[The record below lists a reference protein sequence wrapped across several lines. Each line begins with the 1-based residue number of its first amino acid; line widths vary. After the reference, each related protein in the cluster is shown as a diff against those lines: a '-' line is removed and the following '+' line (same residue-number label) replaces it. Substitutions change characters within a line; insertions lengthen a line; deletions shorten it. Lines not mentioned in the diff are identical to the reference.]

1 MSKTN
6 KSSDV
11 LLLLKKKGIFS
22 KASQVKAK
30 LVEPNLEKIFYQNDH
45 QLKKKFYDII
55 LQEIDKKNIG
65 TIICSKKFY
74 ENLKKF
80 GLNKEISFINDNLEI
95 SNQISVFNIDLN
107 LNKFLNKNA
116 LVCIKDYYVR
126 DITIKHLK
134 SNAINV
140 QNVINIIK
148 DNAKFFDKESFFP
161 LEKNIYPIEIPEIK
175 TKDNID
181 VLLIDCP
188 SRNLSLLPNGL
199 GYVYNV
205 LKQNNFNFDIL
216 DLDII
221 SYHRFHM
228 RRIYDEGGIIE
239 LKKHKFPED
248 PWRAEHY
255 DFWIEKNPNPQ
266 NDKNIS
272 EVDHFINSQYEQL
285 PILKFLEPI
294 LNETIE
300 EIKKKKP
307 KIVGLSIQNCNTPFS
322 KILVKKIKE
331 FDKDILIL
339 VGGFSCYNA
348 DIGLQA
354 FPDADYMCIG
364 EADLT
369 VGPLV
374 KKLLQ
379 GERPYNLAGVLS
391 KFDKPDYHKNFV
403 QAPMIHDLDRIQAPK
418 YEWTDLSLYRNFN
431 DYQLVPIIA
440 SRGCRWS
447 RCTFCAERFYW
458 RIRSAENFVDELE
471 WLVSQGTHV
480 YMFNESDLNGMPERV
495 LEICDEIIKRG
506 LNKKI
511 ILTGQL
517 RIHKKSTKEFFQKL
531 YLAGFRALRF
541 GVDAFSKN
549 TLKLQQK
556 GYTVEMIDQNL
567 KDCHEAGIAT
577 EVNWVI
583 GVPGETE
590 EDVEEGINLILRNK
604 KYIGRLAN
612 INPLI
617 LANGGVYW
625 INPEEHN
632 IKFTQPKEELYKKF
646 PRGLPAELWYSE
658 NPFIDANVRKRRFE
672 HIVVSLYRNGFPL
685 GDWASKIVEVVMT
698 RDDNSELKK
707 ENNKTDKYNYE
718 PDFRTNDDN
727 NNLKFYEIFKQYKI
741 YTYKDQYFSIPI
753 SRNINLNDIEAL
765 KKDKDILK
773 NKDVTELKEQLLENA
788 RFAESRGQYE
798 VEEKNKNN
806 IYKVDSFSE
815 EQNFEKE
822 KLISQNSSLN
832 IIKFKEELFVV
843 TDEIDFDINDHYLEK
858 VVKVHENPELISN
871 FEGMNIVRYQ
881 EMYYAIPQGL
891 RMNWVKETD
900 LLDVHIRKSSDLDT
914 LFKKIGQ
921 NKKTYKIK
929 IKLQVILIQLNWLMW
944 KIPDVIK
951 NKGMKYFLVR
961 SLFLI
966 NQRLEKMFRKLGD
979 KIKKPKIRIKMFRNF
994 VDKIKKPKI
1003 NIEKLS
1009 IHSEVKNNMKT
1020 ELQAKPNRK
1029 EIFVKNLDN
1038 YKIYQMEEV
1047 YFAFPADHKV
1057 DFEKEDYALDDNVI
1071 KDYSIDAVETKIIE
1085 LN

>member
-1 MSKTN
+1 M
-6 KSSDV
+6 V
-11 LLLLKKKGIFS
+11 
-22 KASQVKAK
+22 
-30 LVEPNLEKIFYQNDH
+30 
-45 QLKKKFYDII
+45 
-55 LQEIDKKNIG
+55 
-65 TIICSKKFY
+65 
-74 ENLKKF
+74 
-80 GLNKEISFINDNLEI
+80 
-95 SNQISVFNIDLN
+95 
-107 LNKFLNKNA
+107 
-116 LVCIKDYYVR
+116 
-126 DITIKHLK
+126 
-134 SNAINV
+134 
-140 QNVINIIK
+140 NIIK
-148 DNAKFFDKESFFP
+148 DNARFFDKESFFP
-161 LEKNIYPIEIPEIK
+161 IEKNIYPIKIPEIK

-188 SRNLSLLPNGL
+188 SRNLSLMPNGL

-239 LKKHKFPED
+239 SGKLKFPED

-255 DFWIEKNPNPQ
+255 DFWIEKNPNPD
-266 NDKNIS
+266 NDTKIS
-272 EVDHFINSQYEQL
+272 EVDDFINSQYEQL

-294 LNETIE
+294 LNETVE

-348 DIGLQA
+348 DIGLKA

-374 KKLLQ
+374 KKLIQ
-379 GERPYNLAGVLS
+379 GERPYNLAGILS

-403 QAPMIHDLDRIQAPK
+403 QAPMIHDLDRIESPK
-418 YEWTDLSLYRNFN
+418 YEWTDLSLYRNYN

-471 WLVSQGTHV
+471 WLVSQGTHL

-567 KDCHEAGIAT
+567 KDCHEAGITT

-583 GVPGETE
+583 GIPGETD

-632 IKFTQPKEELYKKF
+632 IKFTKPKEELYKKY
-646 PRGLPAELWYSE
+646 PRGLPADLWYSE
-658 NPFIDANVRKRRFE
+658 KPFIDANVRKRRFE

-685 GDWASKIVEVVMT
+685 GDWASKIVEVVIT
-698 RDDNSELKK
+698 KEESGKFVK
-707 ENNKTDKYNYE
+707 ENNKLDKYNYE
-718 PDFRTNDDN
+718 PDFKKNKDN
-727 NNLKFYEIFKQYKI
+727 NKLRFFEIFKQYKI
-741 YTYKDQYFSIPI
+741 YIFNDQYFSIPI
-753 SRNINLNDIEAL
+753 SRNIDINDIETII
-765 KKDKDILK
+765 KDKDILRNK
-773 NKDVTELKEQLLENA
+773 NVTELKESILENT

-798 VEEKNKNN
+798 AEKENKRN

-815 EQNFEKE
+815 EQNFIKS
-822 KLISQNSSLN
+822 KIISENSSFN
-832 IIKFKEELFVV
+832 VFKLQKELFIV
-843 TDEIDFDINDHYLEK
+843 TENSELDLKDFKLEKVIKINDH
-858 VVKVHENPELISN
+858 PSLISN
-871 FEGMNIVRYQ
+871 FDGMNIIRFK
-881 EMYYAIPQGL
+881 EMYYAVPQGL
-891 RMNWVKETD
+891 RMNWLNQSD
-900 LLDVHIRKSSDLDT
+900 LLDQHIIKSSNLDD
-914 LFKKIGQ
+914 LFKQLGETR
-921 NKKTYKIK
+921 KTYKIK
-929 IKLQVILIQLNWLMW
+929 TKLKFYLIQLNWLTW
-944 KIPDVIK
+944 KIPDVIR
-951 NKGMKYFLVR
+951 NKGIQYFFKRSSFIIIQQIVKVFR
-961 SLFLI
+961 SLAKNISHF
-966 NQRLEKMFRKLGD
+966 
-979 KIKKPKIRIKMFRNF
+979 
-994 VDKIKKPKI
+994 KI
-1003 NIEKLS
+1003 NYK
-1009 IHSEVKNNMKT
+1009 KNNIKIDKKNNT
-1020 ELQAKPNRK
+1020 KIELRKKQDNK
-1029 EIFVKNLDN
+1029 EIFVKTMDD
-1038 YKIYQMEEV
+1038 YKIYKMEKV
-1047 YFAFPADHKV
+1047 FFAFPRDQKV
-1057 DFEKEDYALDDNVI
+1057 NFDEVDYALDDKVI

-1085 LN
+1085 AR